1 MNDFLSEASS
11 LLRGVK
17 ASTADDDH
25 NKPLIKAFHSWPVEW
40 DSGGLS
46 SLGKRTRAVLNPR
59 TPIRYY
65 DRRLIACEIHRI
77 PPVKRGG
84 LESEKCIVRV
94 LVPTSPSESRGGD
107 GDDSSSSDASSS
119 SDDSSINDDDDED
132 ERSNAALSKQ
142 QKQVRVHYHFDS
154 IGPVGGLMA
163 GRVEGFDVSEGD
175 GGGSSDIPLPSEWKT
190 RKQLS
195 LIKLSVVSQ
204 IGRKILLSVGLGH
217 SIKSIKFAS
226 EAEASGF
233 TQLIAHLK
241 AGQEKRAGRRRMAAI
256 NSLKIE
262 DHNATCQFLVEV
274 VSCWGL
280 PAVDRNGASDPYVRV
295 SFEGREIHRTDCVYN
310 TTGPIWTVKTGSLF
324 IFSTT
329 LAKLFDSRE
338 GMTFDVKDYDS
349 LGSNET
355 LGGARLLPRAIFD
368 SDGERLV
375 LPLVPMVGQ
384 PFAEGGCNGFI
395 AIRCR
400 KATPADLTFME
411 RLKTGG
417 ISSVGSSSP
426 LALKSAGG
434 KHVLETL
441 LTSNTKKDI
450 DHNARSS
457 SNTIITKQRVRPHPD
472 PARPDQ
478 TKWMTPAQIQEE
490 SMKRSTTWIDA
501 GSGSHAKIYLEVI
514 GCDELPNL
522 DGAAG
527 TLSGKVKTDAF
538 VCIVF
543 EDVVLKTDVIGNTL
557 SPRWMPWCKRA
568 FCLRQLHSSSQIFLG
583 IFDHNS
589 SGENDRAGRVV
600 IDLSTYSPNTEYLL
614 HFSIHNKE
622 ALAKRTRRGSITVRL
637 RLEYVGGRGMA
648 TSALTWTPGHAY
660 FVNTQKRK
668 DFIDVRYTATGKYGP
683 EKYGM
688 KQM

>member
-1 MNDFLSEASS
+1 M
-11 LLRGVK
+11 
-17 ASTADDDH
+17 
-25 NKPLIKAFHSWPVEW
+25 
-40 DSGGLS
+40 
-46 SLGKRTRAVLNPR
+46 
-59 TPIRYY
+59 PI
-65 DRRLIACEIHRI
+65 
-77 PPVKRGG
+77 
-84 LESEKCIVRV
+84 SQ
-94 LVPTSPSESRGGD
+94 SESTSRGKD
-107 GDDSSSSDASSS
+107 DDSSSSDASSS
-119 SDDSSINDDDDED
+119 SDDSSTINDED
-132 ERSNAALSKQ
+132 EDEDESDTTALSKR
-142 QKQVRVHYHFDS
+142 QKRAYYHFDS
-154 IGPVGGLMA
+154 IGPIGGLMA
-163 GRVEGFDVSEGD
+163 GRVNGFGISEED
-175 GGGSSDIPLPSEWKT
+175 GGGSSDVPLPSEWKT

-195 LIKLSVVSQ
+195 LNKMNVVSQ
-204 IGRKILLSVGLGH
+204 IGRKVLLSVGLGH

-226 EAEASGF
+226 ETEASGF
-233 TQLIAHLK
+233 LQLIAHLK

-262 DHNATCQFLVEV
+262 DHNATCHFLVEV

-295 SFEGREIHRTDCVYN
+295 SFEGREIHRTDCIYN
-310 TTGPIWTVKTGSLF
+310 TTEPIWTVKTGSLF

-329 LAKLFDSRE
+329 LSKLFDARE
-338 GMTFDVKDYDS
+338 GMAFDVKDYDN
-349 LGSNET
+349 LGSNEA

-368 SDGERLV
+368 ADGERLV
-375 LPLVPMVGQ
+375 LPLVPIVGQ

-400 KATPADLTFME
+400 RATNDDLTFME
-411 RLKTGG
+411 RLKFGG

-434 KHVLETL
+434 KHMFKTL
-441 LTSNTKKDI
+441 VTSNTKKDI
-450 DHNARSS
+450 DHNPRSP
-457 SNTIITKQRVRPHPD
+457 SNAIVTKQRVRPHPD
-472 PARPDQ
+472 PARPEE

-490 SMKRSTTWIDA
+490 SMKRSTNWIDA

-527 TLSGKVKTDAF
+527 ALSGKVKTDAF

-583 IFDHNS
+583 IFDYNS
-589 SGENDRAGRVV
+589 AGENDRAGRVV

-622 ALAKRTRRGSITVRL
+622 ALAKRKPRGSISVRL
-637 RLEYVGGRGMA
+637 LLEYEDGCGMA

-660 FVNTQKRK
+660 FVNTQKKK
-668 DFIDVRYTATGKYGP
+668 DFIDVRYTATGKYGA
-683 EKYGM
+683 ERYGM